1 MVCSQ
6 AMTTEQWQAWKGK
19 GMCFPGMRVC
29 SWSCQKHG
37 KGKVERGQM
46 TLETAESQDT
56 DEMDNRNSAFASRQ
70 ERRSTDGP
78 YGQEKGKEGK
88 GKDGH
93 TDKGKGKGPHWS
105 DMWDRDDNPVYI
117 FDSEQQM
124 RAAGAELG
132 IIRCGSSDSSSP
144 SE

>member
-1 MVCSQ
+1 M
-6 AMTTEQWQAWKGK
+6 
-19 GMCFPGMRVC
+19 
-29 SWSCQKHG
+29 
-37 KGKVERGQM
+37 VERGQM

-56 DEMDNRNSAFASRQ
+56 DEMDNRNSAFASRRG
-70 ERRSTDGP
+70 RRSTDGP

-105 DMWDRDDNPVYI
+105 GMWDRDGNPVYI
-117 FDSEQQM
+117 FDSEQEM
-124 RAAGAELG
+124 RDAGAELG

>member
-1 MVCSQ
+1 MVCGE
-6 AMTTEQWQAWKGK
+6 AMTTEQWHVWKGK
-19 GMCFPGMRVC
+19 GMCLPGMRVC
-29 SWSCQKHG
+29 TWLCQRLG
-37 KGKVERGQM
+37 KGKVARGEM
-46 TLETAESQDT
+46 ALETAESQDT

-93 TDKGKGKGPHWS
+93 TDKGKGKCRHWS
-105 DMWDRDDNPVYI
+105 GMWNRDGNRVYI

-124 RAAGAELG
+124 RDAGAELG

>member
-6 AMTTEQWQAWKGK
+6 AMTTEQWHVWKGK
-19 GMCFPGMRVC
+19 GMCLPGMRVC
-29 SWSCQKHG
+29 TWLCQRLG
-37 KGKVERGQM
+37 KGKVKRGQM
-46 TLETAESQDT
+46 TLETAESQNT
-56 DEMDNRNSAFASRQ
+56 DDMDNPNSAFASRQ

-78 YGQEKGKEGK
+78 YGREKGKEGK

-93 TDKGKGKGPHWS
+93 TDKGKGNELHWS
-105 DMWDRDDNPVYI
+105 GMLDRDGNRVYI

-124 RAAGAELG
+124 RDAGAELG